1 MQAVDYLQAQR
12 FRAELRQRMLEHMSQ
27 FDALLMPTCR
37 VPAPKTTEV
46 EQFFL
51 VLSLNCIPWSFI
63 GFPATSIP
71 CGLTSEGLPVGAEL
85 VAGPMEDGRLLALA
99 SALESALESK
109 TR

>member
-1 MQAVDYLQAQR
+1 
-12 FRAELRQRMLEHMSQ
+12 
-27 FDALLMPTCR
+27 MPTCR

-46 EQFFL
+46 ERFFL

-71 CGLTSEGLPVGAEL
+71 CGFTSDGLPVGAEL

-99 SALESALESK
+99 SALESAMASTAL
-109 TR
+109 